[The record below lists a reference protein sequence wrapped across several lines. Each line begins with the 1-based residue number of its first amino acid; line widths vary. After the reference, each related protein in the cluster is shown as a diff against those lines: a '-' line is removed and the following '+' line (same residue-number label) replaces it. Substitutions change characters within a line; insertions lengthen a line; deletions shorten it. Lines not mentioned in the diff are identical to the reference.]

1 MRFVRAIVAIAV
13 ALSLAILPLGAS
25 AAGHI
30 STDEMKAAMQMA
42 DHADTAMDDCCP
54 HDMDGKTSTKDGY
67 KCQMGF
73 CCIGGALALGEVRP
87 VSFGFLAVAASRIA
101 IPADQVAD
109 YRGGSPPFRPPR
121 I

>member
-1 MRFVRAIVAIAV
+1 MRLLPGYDNEESQYLRKAITPPMRLVRAIVAIAV

-30 STDEMKAAMQMA
+30 STNEMKAAMQMA
-42 DHADTAMDDCCP
+42 DHADMTMDDCCP

-87 VSFGFLAVAASRIA
+87 VSFGC
-101 IPADQVAD
+101 
-109 YRGGSPPFRPPR
+109 
-121 I
+121 